1 MTPSKNRLAA
11 ATAGVVM
18 VAALALLWSGATPSV
33 EGERV
38 APSAAA
44 GTAAAGPSLGASP
57 PPADP
62 GRLRVTSSGWRTDF
76 SSASVDLAEFI
87 GGGPGKDGIPAID
100 APKFES
106 LDDAR
111 TWLADEAPV
120 IALVVDGT
128 ARAYPLAILTWHEIV
143 NDSLGGVPVV
153 VTFCPLCHT
162 ALVFERRVDGVNY
175 DFGTTGNLRFS
186 DLVMYDRQTESWWQ
200 QATGEAIVGE
210 LTGTPL
216 PFLASQIVSLAAFAT
231 AYPTADVLS
240 RETGHLR
247 DYGRNPYPG
256 YDRADERPFLFDGVV
271 DGRIAPKERVVTVRI
286 GQDAVA
292 FPYTELASVGVAHDE
307 IGSEAIVVLWESG
320 TASALDAANI
330 EEGRD
335 TGATGVF
342 RPIADGRPRTFERGA
357 DGAIRDRESG
367 STWSVTGLAVAGPLA
382 GERLEPVAHG
392 DHFWFAWAAFEP
404 STRIW
409 MARGAPPD
417 PSPSETDGLGR
428 LLPPEIDGLPVGSIE
443 VDVEGVIRELGGN
456 VDVADLQTI
465 VVRSGVDADRFRMVI
480 GHADDDV
487 RGWVS
492 MTLFQAPGV
501 TGSRLA
507 AILREIALDVPSDVP
522 TTLTSTVLTIGDVA
536 ILVSSP
542 DSDLH
547 RLAVEALESAATPHD
562 A

>member
-1 MTPSKNRLAA
+1 MAPSKDRLAA
-11 ATAGVVM
+11 ATAGLVI
-18 VAALALLWSGATPSV
+18 VAALALLWSGATPPV

-38 APSAAA
+38 TTSGAA
-44 GTAAAGPSLGASP
+44 GTPAARPSLGTSP
-57 PPADP
+57 SPADP
-62 GRLRVTSSGWRTDF
+62 GRLGVTTSGWRTDF
-76 SSASVDLAEFI
+76 STASVDLAEFI

-120 IALVVDGT
+120 IALEVDGT

-143 NDSLGGVPVV
+143 NDSLGGVPVI

-162 ALVFERRVDGVNY
+162 ALVFERQVDGVTY

-210 LTGTPL
+210 LTGTRL
-216 PFLASQIVSLAAFAT
+216 PFLPSQIVSLADFAV

-240 RETGHLR
+240 RETGDLR

-256 YDRADERPFLFDGVV
+256 YDRADEQPFLFDGVV
-271 DGRIAPKERVVTVRI
+271 DGRVAPKERVVSVRI
-286 GQDAVA
+286 GDEAVA

-307 IGSEAIVVLWESG
+307 IGGEAVVVFWASG

-330 EEGRD
+330 DEGRD

-342 RPIADGRPRTFERGA
+342 RPSADGRARTFERGA

-367 STWSVTGLAVAGPLA
+367 STWSVTGLAVTGQLA
-382 GERLEPVAHG
+382 GERLESVAHG

-404 STRIW
+404 ATRIW
-409 MARGAPPD
+409 TVSGAAPD
-417 PSPSETDGLGR
+417 PSPSETDELGR
-428 LLPPEIDGLPVGSIE
+428 LLPPEIDGLPVRSIE
-443 VDVEGVIRELGGN
+443 VDVERVIREYGGN

-465 VVRSGVDADRFRMVI
+465 VVRSGVDAGRFRMVI
-480 GHADDDV
+480 GGAGDDV
-487 RGWVS
+487 RGSVS

-507 AILREIALDVPSDVP
+507 QILREVALGVPSDSP
-522 TTLTSTVLTIGDVA
+522 TALISKILTIRDVA
-536 ILVSSP
+536 ILVSSSDP
-542 DSDLH
+542 DLH
-547 RLAVEALESAATPHD
+547 RRAVEALESAQTPDD